1 MTSTPVST
9 HGHYLL
15 LLSVAGVSQ
24 EQFDATAAEVNAA
37 YMEQF
42 GAAGALTA
50 GVLRLGSLVEG
61 GSNAQNAIP
70 WTMVIRYFGPTGS
83 VSWLQNELQ
92 GRAEGLKATLQTLT
106 YEVNDVTGRY

>member
-50 GVLRLGSLVEG
+50 GVTAWAAFTYQSWASCRPS
-61 GSNAQNAIP
+61 
-70 WTMVIRYFGPTGS
+70 MVQTPLETVAR
-83 VSWLQNELQ
+83 
-92 GRAEGLKATLQTLT
+92 RKASSPA
-106 YEVNDVTGRY
+106 NFAASMRPAA